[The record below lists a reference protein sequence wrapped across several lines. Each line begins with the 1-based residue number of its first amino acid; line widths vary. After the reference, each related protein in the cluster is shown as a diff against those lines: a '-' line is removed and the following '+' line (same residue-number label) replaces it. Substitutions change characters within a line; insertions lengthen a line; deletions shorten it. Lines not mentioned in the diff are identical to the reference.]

1 MLTDNE
7 KAAIIKAHLRNIE
20 ANKYNVELSI
30 KEENV
35 LEDPNNDVLTS
46 LNQRISNLQA
56 QIDSLEEELSKLNV
70 TEENTSI
77 PEVPISQIGRAHV

>member
-35 LEDPNNDVLTS
+35 LENPNDDVLTS
-46 LNQRISNLQA
+46 LNQRMSSFQA

-70 TEENTSI
+70 TEENTFI
-77 PEVPISQIGRAHV
+77 PTNPSTQSAPGA

>member
-35 LEDPNNDVLTS
+35 LENPNNDVLTS

-77 PEVPISQIGRAHV
+77 PGVPTSQSAPGA

>member
-30 KEENV
+30 KEENA
-35 LEDPNNDVLTS
+35 LENPNNDVLAS
-46 LNQRISNLQA
+46 LNQRMSSFQA
-56 QIDSLEEELSKLNV
+56 QVDSLEEELSKLNV

-77 PEVPISQIGRAHV
+77 PGVPTSQSAPGA

>member
-46 LNQRISNLQA
+46 LNQRMSSFQA
-56 QIDSLEEELSKLNV
+56 QVDSLEEELSKLNV

-77 PEVPISQIGRAHV
+77 PGVPTSQSAPGA

>member
-35 LEDPNNDVLTS
+35 LENPNNDVLTS

-77 PEVPISQIGRAHV
+77 PEVPISQPIPGA